1 MHTAMRF
8 GIIAALLAT
17 TLVTAWAGAP
27 NRRAAD
33 RRREGDL
40 KVGDLAPD
48 FTVQDLE
55 GKRTVKLSELK
66 GKPVT
71 LIFGSC
77 T

>member
-1 MHTAMRF
+1 MQTLVRSTV
-8 GIIAALLAT
+8 AATLLAA

-27 NRRAAD
+27 NRRPED

-48 FTVQDLE
+48 FTVQTLQGDQ
-55 GKRTVKLSELK
+55 TVKLSDLR

>member
-1 MHTAMRF
+1 MRM
-8 GIIAALLAT
+8 LLRFSLAVFIAT
-17 TLVTAWAGAP
+17 TAVTAWAGAP
-27 NRRAAD
+27 NRPED

-48 FTVQDLE
+48 FNVQDLQ
-55 GKRTVKLSELK
+55 GKQSVKLSDLR
-66 GKPVT
+66 GKPVA

>member
-1 MHTAMRF
+1 MRLLIRF
-8 GIIAALLAT
+8 SIIAVIACTALA
-17 TLVTAWAGAP
+17 AWGGAP
-27 NRRAAD
+27 ERRPQD
-33 RRREGDL
+33 RRREGEL

-48 FTVQDLE
+48 FTVQDLQ
-55 GKRTVKLSELK
+55 GKQSVKLSDLR